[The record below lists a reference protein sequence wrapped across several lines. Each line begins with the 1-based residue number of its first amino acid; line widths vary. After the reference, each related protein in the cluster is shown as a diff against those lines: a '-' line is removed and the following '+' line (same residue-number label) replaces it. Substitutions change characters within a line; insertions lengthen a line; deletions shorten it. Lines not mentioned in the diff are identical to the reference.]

1 MRPNSKS
8 KWLAQSAR
16 LSRFMADRGMIVSVI
31 YAFSLLVGF
40 LAVGFAWMSDFAGE
54 WNKELF
60 AEHMWVALLLPPIVF
75 PIALWLVNTI
85 FWGAGG
91 SGIPQAIKVTKH
103 PKPRLMERLLGPRAF
118 LGKLLITPFVIA
130 AGAAAGREGPTVQI
144 GAALMAY
151 AGRFPNIAKLFDT
164 RSLIIAGGAAGVAA
178 AFNTP
183 LGGLMFAFE
192 ELGRRKTM
200 RHTSALLMAIV
211 LAGLVALILQGNYSY
226 FGYSNAT
233 IDWGQEWLIIFTL
246 AILTGIV
253 GGLYGRSMLILVSS
267 TSFLGGLRSRFPYRF
282 AAGCGVVLSL
292 MALVFGAEVFGAGYE
307 ETKAALQDSEE
318 LSPMFWLTKMVATV
332 VSFASGIPGGVFSP
346 TLSIGAGFGLFFA
359 GLTNSETAPLMLLA
373 MVGVLSAV
381 THCPITAFVIVLEMV
396 DNHDLVM
403 PLIFVSA
410 ISTQV
415 SKRILPAS
423 IYHLLA
429 NQIKVS
435 FAQTEPTPAPESASE
450 AKPAETSGL
459 DDKK

>member
-1 MRPNSKS
+1 VQPKSKP
-8 KWLAQSAR
+8 KWLAQGAR
-16 LSRFMADRGMIVSVI
+16 LSRFMADRGMIVGVV

-60 AEHMWVALLLPPIVF
+60 AEHKWVALMLPPIVF
-75 PIALWLVNTI
+75 PLALWLVNKI

-103 PKPRLMERLLGPRAF
+103 PKPRLTERLLGPRAF
-118 LGKLLITPFVIA
+118 FGKLLITPFVIA

-144 GAALMAY
+144 GAAVMAY
-151 AGRFPNIAKLFDT
+151 AGRFPQIAKLFDT

-233 IDWGQEWLIIFTL
+233 IDWGEEWIVIL
-246 AILTGIV
+246 ALGLATGVV
-253 GGLYGRSMLILVSS
+253 GGLYGRSMLVLVSS
-267 TSFLGGLRSRFPYRF
+267 RSLLGGLRSKYPYRF

-292 MALVFGAEVFGAGYE
+292 MALVFGTEVFGAGYE
-307 ETKAALQDSEE
+307 ETKAALQDDEA

-332 VSFASGIPGGVFSP
+332 VSFASGVPGGVFSP
-346 TLSIGAGFGLFFA
+346 TLSIGAGFGHFFA
-359 GLTNSETAPLMLLA
+359 GITNSEAAPLMLLA

-396 DNHDLVM
+396 DNHDLVL

-410 ISTQV
+410 ISAQV

-435 FAQTEPTPAPESASE
+435 FSQPEPTPSLPGAEPEP
-450 AKPAETSGL
+450 KKETAHTP
-459 DDKK
+459 

>member
-1 MRPNSKS
+1 
-8 KWLAQSAR
+8 
-16 LSRFMADRGMIVSVI
+16 
-31 YAFSLLVGF
+31 
-40 LAVGFAWMSDFAGE
+40 
-54 WNKELF
+54 
-60 AEHMWVALLLPPIVF
+60 
-75 PIALWLVNTI
+75 
-85 FWGAGG
+85 
-91 SGIPQAIKVTKH
+91 
-103 PKPRLMERLLGPRAF
+103 
-118 LGKLLITPFVIA
+118 
-130 AGAAAGREGPTVQI
+130 
-144 GAALMAY
+144 
-151 AGRFPNIAKLFDT
+151 
-164 RSLIIAGGAAGVAA
+164 
-178 AFNTP
+178 
-183 LGGLMFAFE
+183 
-192 ELGRRKTM
+192 
-200 RHTSALLMAIV
+200 
-211 LAGLVALILQGNYSY
+211 
-226 FGYSNAT
+226 
-233 IDWGQEWLIIFTL
+233 
-246 AILTGIV
+246 
-253 GGLYGRSMLILVSS
+253 MLILVSS

-346 TLSIGAGFGLFFA
+346 TLSIGAGFGHFFA